1 MSRRLLS
8 NAHGSSRH
16 GSSRPGTGRGPS
28 SNQRQRQQQ
37 GQEMPTY
44 EPPSFALDARGR
56 QALAELS
63 KNTTEARKYGAEL
76 EKSVRLLGESVAEVN
91 DRFTERKQVLA
102 RHLERRRERAADD
115 EDEEEED
122 DETRALRAA
131 VDLLKKEVP
140 ELTKR
145 CDEGVREVIDW
156 MVEMEDSRTASANT
170 VQEVEQESIRAADR
184 AAAAQARA
192 NWRQQQRERQIESG
206 QDVGDDDEEEP
217 EEEEERAEP
226 FKGPLKRLH
235 DNKAQLHA
243 DYEGKSLYQRYGL
256 NNDYIQFKKL
266 WHDAA
271 HRDGK
276 ALPDASKWFSSRHN
290 DGEEDGDEEEE
301 DDDLI
306 LAREKKDLRCPLS
319 MVMMQEP
326 YTSAKCNHTFEKK
339 AIQEFL
345 KSHAGRKARCPQT
358 GCNQEVSI
366 RDFSLDQFML
376 RQIKRAQRQDV
387 DDDDDEDD
395 QVEEHDLSMRVTS
408 HRNIKKE
415 PRNRG
420 TVNAEH
426 DEEEED

>member
-8 NAHGSSRH
+8 NAPIGSRH
-16 GSSRPGTGRGPS
+16 GSARPGTGVSGNS
-28 SNQRQRQQQ
+28 SGSRTSHKRQRQQQ
-37 GQEMPTY
+37 QDEEMPEY
-44 EPPSFALDARGR
+44 EPPTFALDQRGR

-91 DRFTERKQVLA
+91 DRYTERRQVLA
-102 RHLERRRERAADD
+102 RHLERRRERGGEKQEEGD
-115 EDEEEED
+115 EEEEEEED

-131 VDLLKKEVP
+131 IDILRREVP
-140 ELTKR
+140 DLTRR

-156 MVEMEDSRTASANT
+156 MVEMEDSRTAAANT
-170 VQEVEQESIRAADR
+170 VQEVEQESFRVADR

-192 NWRQQQRERQIESG
+192 VRRQQLRERRIESG
-206 QDVGDDDEEEP
+206 QGIKRDNDEA
-217 EEEEERAEP
+217 EEEEEDQDEEEDADDDEGAEP
-226 FKGPLKRLH
+226 VKGPLKRLR

-243 DYEGKSLYQRYGL
+243 DYESKSLYQRYGL

-276 ALPDASKWFSSRHN
+276 ALPDASKWFSSRGGQHQQH
-290 DGEEDGDEEEE
+290 DGGDEDGDEEEGEDDE

-306 LAREKKDLRCPLS
+306 VAREKKDLRCPLS

-326 YTSAKCNHTFEKK
+326 YTSAKCNHTFEKR

-345 KSHAGRKARCPQT
+345 RGHAGRTARCPQT
-358 GCNQEVSI
+358 GCNQV
-366 RDFSLDQFML
+366 RFLALL
-376 RQIKRAQRQDV
+376 RV
-387 DDDDDEDD
+387 DTYFKPLPKS
-395 QVEEHDLSMRVTS
+395 VY
-408 HRNIKKE
+408 
-415 PRNRG
+415 
-420 TVNAEH
+420 
-426 DEEEED
+426 